1 MKRSLFVL
9 MLVVLVAGAAV
20 PAFAQD
26 DPCFDVG
33 GLVDE
38 TTGACV
44 QHAALDIHSVY
55 PLEAAQ
61 LSPALAAAIDS
72 FINGSYA
79 EFMSNFPATGFLPGS
94 GNPWA
99 LDLQPETL
107 QGVSTASV
115 VFTRYTYT
123 GGANGTTDYH
133 TLTVALPAGDLLTL
147 EDLFVVDVNPY
158 ATLQPLAEAALIAQL
173 GDAIIPDM
181 MTPGTEPTPENY
193 QNWAL
198 TETTLNLYF
207 NKYQVAPGA
216 AGAPM
221 ISIPLSDLSDV
232 LQAQYLPNA

>member
-1 MKRSLFVL
+1 MKRSLFAL
-9 MLVVLVAGAAV
+9 MLVALLAGASV

-33 GLVDE
+33 GLIDAA
-38 TTGACV
+38 TGACV

-61 LSPALAAAIDS
+61 LSAAMAGAIDD

-79 EFMSNFPATGFLPGS
+79 EFMSNFPVTGFLPGS

-99 LDLQPETL
+99 LDLQPEIL
-107 QGVSTASV
+107 QGISTTSV

-133 TLTVALPAGDLLTL
+133 TLTATLPAGDLLTL
-147 EDLFVVDVNPY
+147 EELFVVDVNPY

-173 GDAIIPDM
+173 GDAAFPDM
-181 MTPGTEPTPENY
+181 MALGLEPVPENY

-198 TETTLNLYF
+198 TETSLNLYF

-216 AGAPM
+216 AGAPV
-221 ISIPLSDLSDV
+221 IAIPLSDLSDV
-232 LQAQYLPNA
+232 LQTKYLP